1 MQLPLQYDGT
11 LDIAT
16 GRSRKELNWKNK
28 EITWSELVA
37 KLSTTHR
44 TAETYKEYLSSKK
57 PRQDEIKDIGGFVGG
72 YLTGGRR
79 KPENVAHRQIVSLDI
94 DFANM
99 DLWNDFCMFYD
110 NAAVL
115 YSTHKHSTS
124 TPRFRLLIPLDRPVF
139 RDEYVAI
146 ARRIAGMV
154 GIEYFDDTTYQPERL
169 MYWPST
175 SKDGEYV
182 YEMQDGAWL
191 NADAILAS
199 YRDWTD
205 ASEWP
210 VSERVDKVVLR
221 NMQKQGDPLEK
232 PGLVGA
238 FCRTYNIHEA
248 IEEFLSDV
256 YDACDVENRYSYKHG
271 STAGGL
277 VVYEDKYAYSH
288 HGTDPT
294 SGRLCNA
301 FDLVRLHKYG
311 LRDEDAKEDTPINK
325 LPSYL
330 AMCEFI
336 TKDKKTK
343 STIGAEK
350 LESAKTDFGMGLMKP
365 DAEYVEAEE
374 IHNTEWLS
382 EMDVDGKGNYLC
394 TINNIVL
401 ILNNDP
407 MLKGRLALNTFEQRE
422 VALKQLPWREVN
434 HSTKNLTDTDDAA
447 IRHYIESTYNISG
460 PNKVQDAV
468 KIVMLRNSFH
478 PVRDYL
484 DALEWDGEERVE
496 SLLIDYLGAE
506 DNKYVRAVT
515 RKSMMAAIARI
526 YRPGVKFDNVLVLVG
541 QEGVGKSEILYRLGG
556 DWFNDSLTT
565 VHGKE
570 AYEQLQGAW
579 LIEMAELAGLKK
591 AEVETVKHFIS
602 KRVDRYRV
610 AYGRRT
616 EDFPRQCIFFGTTN
630 KIDFLK
636 GQNGD
641 RRFWPVVVRVGA
653 PTKNLFKD
661 LNKEEI
667 AKIWAEAK
675 YYYETGEK
683 LVLDAEMEVLAKEV
697 QTEHIEF
704 DDRVGLIREYLK
716 KPITE
721 DWKDLDVFQRRSY
734 LNGEDDLVAVGKVQ
748 RTRVCV
754 AEIWQEVFGGSIKD
768 MTRYN
773 VNEIHNI
780 MQNMK
785 DWVRHEGKIKFG
797 VYGVQR
803 GYLLKGSADEKA
815 VAVMGKKA

>member
-1 MQLPLQYDGT
+1 MLIKIKHDGE
-11 LDIAT
+11 LDLAT
-16 GRSRKELNWKNK
+16 GRSRKEVNWKNK
-28 EITWSELVA
+28 EIKWSEFLT
-37 KLSTTHR
+37 KISKTHY
-44 TAETYKEYLSSKK
+44 TAETYKEYISSPKS
-57 PRQDEIKDIGGFVGG
+57 RQDEIKDIGGFVGG
-72 YLTGGRR
+72 YLNAGRR
-79 KPENVAHRQIVSLDI
+79 KPDNVVHRQLLTLDI
-94 DFANM
+94 DFAHM
-99 DLWNDFCMFYD
+99 GIWDDFAMLYD
-110 NAAVL
+110 CSAAL
-115 YSTHKHSTS
+115 YSTHKHTKEN
-124 TPRFRLLIPLDRPVF
+124 PRFRLIIPLNRTVF
-139 RDEYVAI
+139 VDEYTAI
-146 ARRIAGMV
+146 ARKIAGVM
-154 GIEYFDDTTYQPERL
+154 GIDYFDDTTYQAERL

-175 SKDGEYV
+175 SKDADYVFEY
-182 YEMQDGAWL
+182 QDGAWL
-191 NADAILAS
+191 DADKVLAE

-205 ASEWP
+205 SSEWP
-210 VSERVDKVVLR
+210 VSSRVDKLLHR
-221 NMQKQGDPLEK
+221 SMAKQGDPLEK
-232 PGLVGA
+232 TGIVGA
-238 FCRTYNIHEA
+238 FCRVYDIHEA
-248 IEEFLSDV
+248 IAKFLSDV
-256 YDACDVENRYSYKHG
+256 YSECDIENRYTYIHG

-277 VVYEDKYAYSH
+277 VVYDDKFAYSH
-288 HGTDPT
+288 HGTDPI
-294 SGRLCNA
+294 SGKLCNA
-301 FDLVRLHKYG
+301 FDLVRIHKYG
-311 LRDEDAKEDTPINK
+311 LKDEDATENTPINK
-325 LPSYL
+325 MPSYA
-330 AMCEFI
+330 AMCDEI
-336 TKDKKTK
+336 MKDVEVKKQL
-343 STIGAEK
+343 GREK
-350 LESAKTDFGMGLMKP
+350 LEVAKGDF
-365 DAEYVEAEE
+365 AEYVDAEE
-374 IHNTEWLS
+374 IHNTDWLGD
-382 EMDVDGKGNYLC
+382 MDVDRKGNYLC

-641 RRFWPVVVRVGA
+641 RRFWPVVVRTVA

-683 LVLDAEMEVLAKEV
+683 LVLDAEMELLAKEV

-721 DWKDLDVFQRRSY
+721 DWKDLDVFERRSY
-734 LNGEDDLVAVGKVQ
+734 LNGDDDLVAEGTVQ

-773 VNEIHNI
+773 VTDIHNM

-785 DWVRHEGKIKFG
+785 EWEKYNGKLRFG
-797 VYGVQR
+797 FYGVQK
-803 GYLLKGSADEKA
+803 GYVLKGSEYSKGVADTQ
-815 VAVMGKKA
+815 KKA